1 MKNLIILLI
10 ALSALGAFT
19 GCSGGSDNPMQT
31 PGFADDEI
39 FLNSSNTPD
48 GAMLMGQWEM
58 NFDIANQSVQV
69 EPLRNGSTH
78 YNLTSYLPPTIVINS
93 IDPVSQTVD
102 VDITVSNTFSF
113 TGWDLRLIIYTDSVG
128 HKLLNADEWTN
139 LYDIPGGM
147 PINPFKAYANEIP
160 QRQFLSGA
168 VHTENLI
175 IRLPGMNSSVKFA
188 IEASYPYSCPE
199 PYWIHQFTQGAIFDI
214 PGSSTDVGIYVYN
227 WLGDV
232 NRVYLYCPQISGS
245 TLTSLTVDDFHCTGT
260 LVNSMGAGVGNYFGY
275 IIAYTTVSGS
285 QALYDEVTIT
295 ISQGGTPVE
304 PEVISNIDTSFAAGF
319 DIQGNYAYLADSGEG
334 LKVIDISN
342 PETPEIV
349 GLLDTGYWFYDVAV
363 YENHAFVAAEGN
375 FYSIN
380 IDDPEHPSVTDS
392 YTFGGSA
399 EGVCVEFPYAYISCG
414 YLGTW
419 IMDISNPTDLLRDD
433 VFSENDWANHAD
445 VQGNLMIVADS
456 GDGVELADITNKE
469 SVESIKVIPT
479 SYAYDVLIDGD
490 YAYVADNGDGIRVIN
505 NIYTPDAADIVHS
518 VDMSV
523 SADKLAIQGNFL
535 YVACG
540 ADGIVIFDVTIPE
553 TAYVFSSFDTD
564 GSCEDIVVRDQYAYI
579 ADYAQ
584 GFTIAKLW

>member
-1 MKNLIILLI
+1 MKNLIGLLI
-10 ALSALGAFT
+10 AFVLLGTFA
-19 GCSGGSDNPMQT
+19 GCSGGSENPVQT

-39 FLNSSNTPD
+39 FPAAPNSSNN
-48 GAMLMGQWEM
+48 AMLMGQWEM
-58 NFDIANQSVQV
+58 NFDIANQTVQV
-69 EPLRNGSTH
+69 EPLRNVSTH
-78 YNLTSYLPPTIVINS
+78 FNVTPYLPPAIVINS
-93 IDPVSQTVD
+93 IDPVLQTVD
-102 VDITVSNTFSF
+102 VDITVTNSFAFS
-113 TGWDLRLIIYTDSVG
+113 GWDLRLIIYTDSVG

-139 LYDIPGGM
+139 LFDIPGGM
-147 PINPFKAYANEIP
+147 PINPFKVYANEIP

-175 IRLPGMNSSVKFA
+175 IKLPGMNSSVKFA
-188 IEASYPYSCPE
+188 IEASYPNSCPE
-199 PYWIHQFTQGAIFDI
+199 PYWINDFSHGAIFDY
-214 PGSSTDVGIYVYN
+214 PGSSTDVEVFVFN

-232 NRVYLYCPQISGS
+232 DRVYLYCPQISGS
-245 TLTSLTVDDFHCTGT
+245 TLTPLTVDYYHCTGT
-260 LVNSMGAGVGNYFGY
+260 LVNSVGAGVGNYFGY

-295 ISQGGTPVE
+295 VSLTGTPVA

-319 DIQGNYAYLADSGEG
+319 DIQGNYAFLADSDEG

-342 PETPEIV
+342 PETPEII
-349 GLLDTGYWFYDVAV
+349 GSLDTGYWFYDVAV

-380 IDDPEHPSVTDS
+380 IDNKELPSVTDA

-399 EGVCVEFPYAYISCG
+399 EGVCVEYPYAYISCG

-419 IMDISNPTDLLRDD
+419 IMDITDPADLLRDD

-445 VQGNLMIVADS
+445 VQGDLMIVADS
-456 GDGVELADITNKE
+456 GDGIELADITNKE

-479 SYAYDVLIDGD
+479 SYAYDVLIDGN
-490 YAYVADNGDGIRVIN
+490 YAYVADNGDGIRVVN
-505 NIYTPDAADIVHS
+505 NIYTPESADIVHS

-540 ADGIVIFDVTIPE
+540 ADGIVIFDVTVPE

-564 GSCEDIVVRDQYAYI
+564 GSCQDIVVRDQYAYI